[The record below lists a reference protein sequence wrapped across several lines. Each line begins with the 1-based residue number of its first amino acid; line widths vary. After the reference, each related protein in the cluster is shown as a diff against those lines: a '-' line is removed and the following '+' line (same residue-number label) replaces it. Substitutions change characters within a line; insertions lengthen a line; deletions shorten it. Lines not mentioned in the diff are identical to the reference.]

1 MKEYL
6 TFDDVLIQPQYSDIE
21 SRDEISTALNFLGLD
36 LKLPIISAAMD
47 FVTGPAMA
55 IAMEGHGALGFMH
68 RFDEGASGDSPLHP
82 VISVGTRDTKKSLQ
96 MVDSWRGPKLFA
108 VNIDVAHG
116 EHKKVIELIRELRLY
131 ATFHIIAGNVST
143 WAGFLRLA
151 EAGAHGIK
159 IGIGPGSV
167 CTTREVTGIGVPQF
181 TALQDIVDKRG
192 LLWSGQHYPNVK
204 IIVDGGIKT
213 TGDIVKA
220 LAAGADAVMLGRML
234 AGATETPGKPFVL
247 PDGRMVK
254 RYRGQASFGTNQS
267 QYAPEGIEG
276 VVPFTGSVQHTLK
289 KISGGLRS
297 GMSYVGARNLAEL
310 RENAEFI
317 RVSPNTR
324 LESGTRVE
332 QYDEARY
339 SPPVDLYNG
348 ANPSRRE

>member
-36 LKLPIISAAMD
+36 LKLPVISAPMDYVTGADMANAMLKEGSFYVHHRFLPTDDLKRELSKINGLRSVAVGVREVSLDIIRDAD
-47 FVTGPAMA
+47 FVT
-55 IAMEGHGALGFMH
+55 
-68 RFDEGASGDSPLHP
+68 
-82 VISVGTRDTKKSLQ
+82 
-96 MVDSWRGPKLFA
+96 
-108 VNIDVAHG
+108 IDVAHG
-116 EHKKVIELIRELRLY
+116 EHKKVIDLITY
-131 ATFHIIAGNVST
+131 IKGNYSCKIIAGNVAS
-143 WAGFLRLA
+143 WAAFARLA
-151 EAGAHGIK
+151 NAGADAIK
-159 IGIGPGSV
+159 VGIGPGSV
-167 CTTREVTGIGVPQF
+167 CTTRDVTGIGVPQF
-181 TALQDIVDKRG
+181 TALQDIFAKRH
-192 LLWSGQHYPNVK
+192 SYPDVK

-213 TGDIVKA
+213 SGDIVKA

-247 PDGRMVK
+247 PGGQMMK

-276 VVPFTGSVQHTLK
+276 MVPFTGSVEYTLK

-317 RVSPNTR
+317 RVSPNTHI
-324 LESGTRVE
+324 ESGTRVE
-332 QYDEARY
+332 QYDQREPNP
-339 SPPVDLYNG
+339 SMDLYNG